1 MVGTVFLWMFWPSF
15 NAAAAAEGD
24 AQMRA
29 IINTYFSLC
38 SCVMATFACSALL
51 TPSRKFEMEHIQV
64 NFFLKFSPCLNFQ
77 NATLAGGVAV
87 GACADMMLTPGGAL
101 AVGAIAGVLSV
112 CGFK

>member
-1 MVGTVFLWMFWPSF
+1 
-15 NAAAAAEGD
+15 
-24 AQMRA
+24 
-29 IINTYFSLC
+29 
-38 SCVMATFACSALL
+38 MATFAFSALVS
-51 TPSRKFEMEHIQV
+51 PNKKFSMEHI
-64 NFFLKFSPCLNFQ
+64 Q